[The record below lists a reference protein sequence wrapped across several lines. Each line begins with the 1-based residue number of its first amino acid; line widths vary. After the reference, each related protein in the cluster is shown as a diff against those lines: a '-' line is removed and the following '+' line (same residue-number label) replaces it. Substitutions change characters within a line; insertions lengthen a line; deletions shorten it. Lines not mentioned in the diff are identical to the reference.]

1 MINQCFIPYQQESL
15 KQQLAETCNE
25 EDLNAF
31 ALRVAAGEDP
41 KSLPTY
47 KPVSKIKLERPTRGQ
62 VIVWSRKVRAETF
75 NTKEGRDLIKRSYIE
90 TGMMKDDEGV
100 YWNATKI
107 DARKRSRA
115 EAALKTKEGKKK
127 LKRAKTRGKM
137 ADFDDMISNFI
148 EFKNK

>member
-1 MINQCFIPYQQESL
+1 M
-15 KQQLAETCNE
+15 
-25 EDLNAF
+25 NAF

-90 TGMMKDDEGV
+90 TGMMKDEQREKKEVKVRD
-100 YWNATKI
+100 YLYLYLIKI
-107 DARKRSRA
+107 KR
-115 EAALKTKEGKKK
+115 EFLKK
-127 LKRAKTRGKM
+127 
-137 ADFDDMISNFI
+137 
-148 EFKNK
+148 

>member
-75 NTKEGRDLIKRSYIE
+75 NTKEGRDLIKRRVQ
-90 TGMMKDDEGV
+90 GDP
-100 YWNATKI
+100 
-107 DARKRSRA
+107 RA
-115 EAALKTKEGKKK
+115 IFLLRTEYGRLSAVIQGALWHSSG
-127 LKRAKTRGKM
+127 
-137 ADFDDMISNFI
+137 F
-148 EFKNK
+148 

>member
-90 TGMMKDDEGV
+90 TGMMKDDDGV
-100 YWNATKI
+100 Y
-107 DARKRSRA
+107 
-115 EAALKTKEGKKK
+115 
-127 LKRAKTRGKM
+127 
-137 ADFDDMISNFI
+137 
-148 EFKNK
+148 